1 MPNDTFLPIIIQEA
15 SPTQNNP
22 VTVGLGWLWYKPST
36 DTWYECTTASPIAWT
51 QVVDSA
57 ITSAIATHAG
67 LPDPHTGYRLESAD
81 HTHASTGAQA
91 GQLDHGNAMVA
102 ASLLDD
108 DHTQYQLESSLMST
122 IAGKVVCYED
132 EVVCNDNEI
141 VYTQEK

>member
-67 LPDPHTGYRLESAD
+67 LPDPHTGY
-81 HTHASTGAQA
+81 
-91 GQLDHGNAMVA
+91 
-102 ASLLDD
+102 
-108 DHTQYQLESSLMST
+108 QLESSLMST

-141 VYTQEK
+141 VYT